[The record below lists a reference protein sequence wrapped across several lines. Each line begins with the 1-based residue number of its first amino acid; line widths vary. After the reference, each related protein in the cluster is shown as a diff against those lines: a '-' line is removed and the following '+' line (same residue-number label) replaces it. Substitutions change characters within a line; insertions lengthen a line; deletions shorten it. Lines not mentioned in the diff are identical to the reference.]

1 MIQLFSKVLLK
12 IGLGLIF
19 IQEYITNYYIYIRRK
34 FLKIRH
40 IYNLKTNQDVFYEY
54 LITSYLYDYHND
66 ITDYFCEFNNDIGIY
81 KTILPNITLSEIIN
95 LEDSIN
101 KNKNNLIDGLYNDK
115 LIIDIY
121 IIDSKTQN
129 KINIIDYIMYIDKNN
144 VDINL
149 YELFKIYNLNYSTCD
164 KIIIKYMSYEDYTE
178 HLIESNIGEYLKRP
192 ILNIL

>member
-19 IQEYITNYYIYIRRK
+19 IQEYIANYYIYIRRK

-54 LITSYLYDYHND
+54 LITSYLYDYCND
-66 ITDYFCEFNNDIGIY
+66 TTDYFCEFNNDTGIY

-101 KNKNNLIDGLYNDK
+101 KDKNNLIDGLYNNK

-121 IIDSKTQN
+121 IIDSKTQI

-144 VDINL
+144 VNINL
-149 YELFKIYNLNYSTCD
+149 YELFKIYNLNYSTYD

-178 HLIESNIGEYLKRP
+178 HLIESDIDEYLKKP